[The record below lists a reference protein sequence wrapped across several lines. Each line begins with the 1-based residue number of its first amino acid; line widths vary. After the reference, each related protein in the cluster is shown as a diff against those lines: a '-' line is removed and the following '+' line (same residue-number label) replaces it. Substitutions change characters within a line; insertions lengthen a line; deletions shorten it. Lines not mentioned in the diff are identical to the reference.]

1 MTTGFFITDSDD
13 YFPDDDYLSND
24 MAGEDVDPKSS
35 ASAAAVPYV
44 FFFFLSDVLPQFL
57 VLVLALHVLGS
68 TPYMQRDLVSVLD
81 VFSSSSY
88 MQMLF
93 TFSLSECMT
102 CFISAILAMLY
113 LVFLLAKLFGKL
125 LIFPTQ
131 ETRAE

>member
-1 MTTGFFITDSDD
+1 MTTDLFITDSDD
-13 YFPDDDYLSND
+13 YFPDDDYLNND

-35 ASAAAVPYV
+35 ASTTAVPYV

-68 TPYMQRDLVSVLD
+68 TPYMQHDLVSVLD

-93 TFSLSECMT
+93 TFSPSGCMT
-102 CFISAILAMLY
+102 CFIASILVMLY
-113 LVFLLAKLFGKL
+113 LIFLLIKSFGKL
-125 LIFPTQ
+125 LIFPT
-131 ETRAE
+131 